1 MLEQQVIDR
10 LAQQIIPVP
19 IKPLDQICN
28 GPDLLPAQFQRQF
41 DSEVLDP
48 FVQLAIAAAEMVVH
62 FALFEAMVGQVIET
76 GVRKSSNSAELRTRC
91 ARAQARRTR

>member
-1 MLEQQVIDR
+1 
-10 LAQQIIPVP
+10 
-19 IKPLDQICN
+19 
-28 GPDLLPAQFQRQF
+28 
-41 DSEVLDP
+41 
-48 FVQLAIAAAEMVVH
+48 VQLAIAAAEMVVH